1 MMAAST
7 ETELRLSMD
16 PVPAEAGRDEAAS
29 SSAIERETMDRPG
42 WVLFAGEDR
51 EMHSRS
57 SNLAESDAC
66 WSCPPGPAGPAQ
78 IR

>member
-1 MMAAST
+1 MAAST

-16 PVPAEAGRDEAAS
+16 PVPAEARRDEAAS

-42 WVLFAGEDR
+42 WVLFICWRRQRNAFQILK
-51 EMHSRS
+51 SRRKRRM
-57 SNLAESDAC
+57 LEL
-66 WSCPPGPAGPAQ
+66 PPGPAGPAQ